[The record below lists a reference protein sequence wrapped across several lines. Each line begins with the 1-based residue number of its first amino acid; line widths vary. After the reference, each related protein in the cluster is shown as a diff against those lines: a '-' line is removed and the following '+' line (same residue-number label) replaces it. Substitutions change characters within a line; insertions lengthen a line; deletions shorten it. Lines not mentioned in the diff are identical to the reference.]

1 MSQKYKGRWCRTF
14 RCDRRGDRFCCADCP
29 KSIKKHCRNP
39 CLNDPPRCRMEDG
52 ERRIRE
58 LKKGV
63 KK

>member
-1 MSQKYKGRWCRTF
+1 MSRRYKGRWCRTF
-14 RCDRRGDRFCCADCP
+14 HCDRRGDRFCCVDCP
-29 KSIKKHCRNP
+29 KTYKSKCRNP
-39 CLNDPPRCRMEDG
+39 CRNDPSRCGLEEG

>member
-1 MSQKYKGRWCRTF
+1 MS
-14 RCDRRGDRFCCADCP
+14 
-29 KSIKKHCRNP
+29 RNP
-39 CLNDPPRCRMEDG
+39 CRNDPSRCGLEDG